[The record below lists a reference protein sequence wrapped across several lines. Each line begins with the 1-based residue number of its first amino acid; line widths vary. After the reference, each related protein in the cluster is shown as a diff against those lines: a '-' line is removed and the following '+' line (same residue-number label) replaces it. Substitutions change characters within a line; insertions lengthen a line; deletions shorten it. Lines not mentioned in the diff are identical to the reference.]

1 MTKSLRILMVS
12 LIGAAIL
19 ALGAFYF
26 GAPLFGWVIMVA
38 IFVIYLMSA
47 MQIFSS
53 VRTADAERNLLKKS
67 AEACD
72 AGNEIIAEELPAGI
86 FQDRVQFLKRFAS
99 RHIALSAQDLPM
111 LKSMWASKEE
121 LPIKS
126 HSGVVVLLGLMG
138 TFFGLMLSINAAGG
152 AIDSNATSET
162 TLGIIQN
169 IFASMKG
176 IFGSSLCGLFAALI
190 LNAIYA
196 TYESDHEKLIAEL
209 DAFTLF
215 YLIPKTVSEK
225 DEATVEIR
233 KLIDTVKASD
243 AARAADFRG
252 MIEASKSAEISRT
265 ESLAQSIAG
274 LQSAE
279 EKTLT
284 NLSNAQQQNLLE
296 LQKMFADGILKAGEK
311 AVADLENAQKVA
323 LDSMQT
329 AVQKLAADFVSVQK
343 NAAEGISESGKNAT
357 AELRDSLSQVTAGLS
372 EEMQKLSTSV
382 RSIESG
388 VVEGLEK
395 EISNLSASVA
405 DSISL
410 HLDKQ
415 ISNSSEQWN
424 ALMESLKTSTEQV
437 AAAEQKGLEVLRSVA
452 EEVAS
457 KANDSTVGLSNTVT
471 GEIENLSQKVQSSFA
486 ELAKSS
492 ELLVSSQRE
501 LIAGIENRVV
511 KENESTEA
519 LGSGITEAAKLMR
532 VNQSEFAANLE
543 MFGKGIEAV
552 LSKLSGDVPER
563 ENEQNFMDQLNTALQ
578 SFQER
583 SGEVLLEN
591 ALKTQEILLEILDQ
605 VQKTPK
611 KAE

>member
-1 MTKSLRILMVS
+1 MVS

-388 VVEGLEK
+388 GVEGLEK

>member
-1 MTKSLRILMVS
+1 MVS

>member
-1 MTKSLRILMVS
+1 
-12 LIGAAIL
+12 
-19 ALGAFYF
+19 
-26 GAPLFGWVIMVA
+26 
-38 IFVIYLMSA
+38 
-47 MQIFSS
+47 
-53 VRTADAERNLLKKS
+53 
-67 AEACD
+67 
-72 AGNEIIAEELPAGI
+72 
-86 FQDRVQFLKRFAS
+86 
-99 RHIALSAQDLPM
+99 
-111 LKSMWASKEE
+111 
-121 LPIKS
+121 
-126 HSGVVVLLGLMG
+126 
-138 TFFGLMLSINAAGG
+138 
-152 AIDSNATSET
+152 
-162 TLGIIQN
+162 
-169 IFASMKG
+169 
-176 IFGSSLCGLFAALI
+176 
-190 LNAIYA
+190 
-196 TYESDHEKLIAEL
+196 
-209 DAFTLF
+209 
-215 YLIPKTVSEK
+215 
-225 DEATVEIR
+225 
-233 KLIDTVKASD
+233 
-243 AARAADFRG
+243 
-252 MIEASKSAEISRT
+252 
-265 ESLAQSIAG
+265 
-274 LQSAE
+274 
-279 EKTLT
+279 
-284 NLSNAQQQNLLE
+284 
-296 LQKMFADGILKAGEK
+296 MFADGILKAGEK
-311 AVADLENAQKVA
+311 AVADLANAQKVA

>member
-1 MTKSLRILMVS
+1 MVS

-311 AVADLENAQKVA
+311 AVADLANAQKVA

-343 NAAEGISESGKNAT
+343 NAAEGILESGKNAT

-492 ELLVSSQRE
+492 DLLVSSQRE

>member
-1 MTKSLRILMVS
+1 MVS

-343 NAAEGISESGKNAT
+343 NAAEGILESGKNAT

-492 ELLVSSQRE
+492 DLLVSSQRE

>member
-1 MTKSLRILMVS
+1 MVS

-311 AVADLENAQKVA
+311 AVADLANAQKVA